1 MAQRMVLRLCGLF
14 GIVVLSGCRPSA
26 PPVFPTW
33 FTPPA
38 EYVPA
43 EQSSNAFDAYAR
55 AAGAAKSADPVGIS
69 RVSFTPG
76 QKAKSLQH
84 LEPSMKIMVGAL
96 GQGARLPSRAF
107 SPFQAMP
114 YQSEWRHLGRAF
126 LWRLDS
132 ALEEKRSGD
141 AERTVQL
148 ISQFS
153 FDLMGGSAMDADL
166 GLTLLDDMR
175 KVILGRIDRLE
186 PSLQASLANL
196 LTKQIPNNP
205 WLEPTLDQE
214 RMRMMASV
222 QAVQDAYEKQD
233 DKQLRELLGPEVRE
247 AIEYFKRLRGKSG
260 TDQVQYFTGFAK
272 EVDVE
277 LALIRSR
284 MALPVN
290 QRPDYEDME
299 GARPWRRFSK
309 HLVRT
314 MRPLLLKAD
323 RTETRTKMLIL
334 DLRIRAVVQVSG
346 FAPADLTV
354 HPENLRL
361 DPYSGKSFS
370 YDADG
375 PAYKL
380 YSVGV
385 NGVDDGGMTDDS
397 SVAPDLTLERP

>member
-14 GIVVLSGCRPSA
+14 GILFLSGCRPSA

-33 FTPPA
+33 FTPTA
-38 EYVPA
+38 EYAPA

-55 AAGAAKSADPVGIS
+55 AAIAARSADSIGIS

-76 QKAKSLQH
+76 QKAKSLDL
-84 LEPSMKIMVGAL
+84 LEPALKIMVGAL
-96 GQGARLPSRAF
+96 GEEARIPSRAF

-114 YQSEWRHLGRAF
+114 YQSEWRHLGRAL

-132 ALEEKRSGD
+132 ALEEKRAGD
-141 AERTVQL
+141 ADRTVQL
-148 ISQFS
+148 LSQFS
-153 FDLMGGSAMDADL
+153 FDLLGGSAMDADL

-175 KVILGRIDRLE
+175 KVILGRIDRME
-186 PSLQASLANL
+186 PGPQAAIANI
-196 LTKQIPNNP
+196 LTKQIPQDP
-205 WLEPTLDQE
+205 WLEPSLDQE
-214 RMRMMASV
+214 RMRMLASV
-222 QAVQDAYEKQD
+222 QAVQDAYEKNDEKKLQ
-233 DKQLRELLGPEVRE
+233 ELLGPEVRE

-260 TDQVQYFTGFAK
+260 SDQVQYFTGFAK
-272 EVDVE
+272 EVDIE
-277 LALIRSR
+277 LALIRAR

-290 QRPDYEDME
+290 QRPDYEDLE

-346 FAPADLTV
+346 VAPADLTV
-354 HPENLRL
+354 HPENLRM

-397 SVAPDLTLERP
+397 GVAPDLTLERP